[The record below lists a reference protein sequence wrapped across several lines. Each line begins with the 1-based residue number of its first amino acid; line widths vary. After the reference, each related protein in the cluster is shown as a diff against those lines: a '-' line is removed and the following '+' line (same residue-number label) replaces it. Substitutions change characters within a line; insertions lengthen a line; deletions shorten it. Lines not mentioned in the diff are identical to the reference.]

1 MPGRV
6 EPPNYIDPAHP
17 GDPDAIEQAR
27 VIPDCDEC
35 SRAARHL
42 KAHRA
47 AVDLKAHAKKPAH
60 MPDFRNSDLRP
71 ITSLSDGE

>member
-42 KAHRA
+42 RAHHRTKAR
-47 AVDLKAHAKKPAH
+47 AKKPAH

-71 ITSLSDGE
+71 ITLSDGE